1 MTSTTHDSAGRNP
14 GDKNADRASNDATT
28 SDKSELFDHGGHLFM
43 VVAAVVVGLAGA
55 LGAVLFRLLIRI
67 VQALAFEGPDAVAML
82 IDEGIAAETHDPLEA
97 AKELAWYW
105 RIAIP
110 AIGGLLVGPLIYFFA
125 REARGHGIPE
135 VMKAVAIRG
144 GVIRARIVGVKALA
158 SALTIGTGG
167 SVGREGPI
175 VQIGSA
181 FGSAVGQWLKL
192 NAAGVRTLVGCG
204 AAAGISATFNAP
216 IAGAIFAAEII
227 VGDFAVTQFTPIVI
241 SSVVASVIT
250 RYAIGNHPAFLV
262 PDYEIVSPFELLPYM
277 AAGVIAGLVAV
288 AFIRSLNLA
297 EDFFGRVPMP
307 EWSKAALGGAIVGAV
322 AIWLPNVYGVGYTTI
337 SDALSGSLPIALLA
351 MLVVAKIFATSVTI
365 GSGGSGGIF
374 APSLFMGA
382 MAGGVVGHLVV
393 QYFPGATASSGAYA
407 LVTMGAV
414 VAATTHAPVSAII
427 IIFELTQTI
436 DIIPALMTACVISTL
451 VSQLS
456 YRDSIYTTKLRRQ
469 GIDIFETKDPN
480 VLKGLFVRDVIVPDP
495 EVVPASADFKTV
507 LDLVVQSPHSQFYV
521 ASPNGDHL
529 GAISLLELRR
539 LIYEQE
545 TLQHVVVAGDLVD
558 RSHPTVT
565 DEVDLSVV
573 MKIFSASHVDE
584 IAVVDAD
591 DAKRLVGTVR
601 EKDVIE
607 ASNREQLRRDLAGG
621 FQTSMSAAGTGQ
633 TVDLGDGYQLREIM
647 APPHVTGLSLRQLTL
662 RERVGV
668 QVLLVRS
675 RKPEGGRHLRVPHG
689 GDVLVEGDAVI
700 VAGTK
705 QALDM
710 LDALSAQPPPRID
723 D

>member
-1 MTSTTHDSAGRNP
+1 LTLTSTD
-14 GDKNADRASNDATT
+14 T
-28 SDKSELFDHGGHLFM
+28 SRLLERGGHLFM
-43 VVAAVVVGLAGA
+43 VGAAIVVGLAGA
-55 LGAVLFRLLIRI
+55 LGAVLFRFLIRG
-67 VQALAFEGPDAVAML
+67 VQAFAFEGSDAVGML
-82 IDEGIAAETHDPLEA
+82 IDEGFAAETHDPLEA
-97 AKELAWYW
+97 ARHLAWYW

-110 AIGGLLVGPLIYFFA
+110 AAGGLLVGPLIYVFA

-135 VMKAVAIRG
+135 VMKAVAVRG

-167 SVGREGPI
+167 SAGREGPI

-181 FGSAVGQWLKL
+181 FGSTIGQWFNL

-227 VGDFAVTQFTPIVI
+227 VGDFAVTQFMPIVI
-241 SSVVASVIT
+241 SSVVASVVT
-250 RYAIGNHPAFLV
+250 RYAIGNNPAFLV
-262 PDYEIVSPFELLPYM
+262 PPYEIISPFELIPYM
-277 AAGVIAGLVAV
+277 AAGVVAGLVAV
-288 AFIRSLNLA
+288 AFIRSLTFS
-297 EDFFGRVPMP
+297 EDFFEKIQLP
-307 EWSKAALGGAIVGAV
+307 EWSRAALGGAIVGIV
-322 AIWLPNVYGVGYTTI
+322 AIWLPNIYGVGYTTI
-337 SDALSGSLPIALLA
+337 SDALSGALPTLLLA
-351 MLVVAKIFATSVTI
+351 ALVLAKIFATSVTI

-382 MAGGVVGHLVV
+382 MAGGVIGNLVE

-436 DIIPALMTACVISTL
+436 DIVPALMTACVISTL
-451 VSQLS
+451 VSQLLN
-456 YRDSIYTTKLRRQ
+456 RDSIYTTKLRRQ

-480 VLKGLFVRDVIVPDP
+480 VLKGLFVRDVMVPNP
-495 EVVPASADFKTV
+495 EIIQASADFKTV

-539 LIYEQE
+539 LIYEQDA
-545 TLQHVVVAGDLVD
+545 LQHVVIAGDLVD
-558 RSHPTVT
+558 SAHPTVT
-565 DEVDLSVV
+565 DDVDLSVV

-591 DAKRLVGTVR
+591 DDKRLVGTVL

-621 FQTSMSAAGTGQ
+621 FQTSVSAAGRGQ

-647 APPHVTGLSLRQLTL
+647 APPHVTGRSLRQLTL

-675 RKPEGGRHLRVPHG
+675 RKPEGGAHLRVPHG
-689 GDVLVEGDAVI
+689 DDILIEGDAVI
-700 VAGTK
+700 VAGTTDS
-705 QALDM
+705 LDK
-710 LDALSAQPPPRID
+710 LDALGAQPPPALAD
-723 D
+723 

>member
-1 MTSTTHDSAGRNP
+1 LT
-14 GDKNADRASNDATT
+14 TT
-28 SDKSELFDHGGHLFM
+28 SIEPSQLLDRGGHLFM
-43 VVAAVVVGLAGA
+43 VGAAIVVGLAGA
-55 LGAVLFRLLIRI
+55 LGAVLFRLLIRT
-67 VQALAFEGPDAVAML
+67 VQTIAFEGPDALGGL
-82 IDEGIAAETHDPLEA
+82 IEEGIAAETSDPLEVA
-97 AKELAWYW
+97 QSLAWYW

-110 AIGGLLVGPLIYFFA
+110 AFGGLMVGPLIYFFA

-181 FGSAVGQWLKL
+181 FGSTIGQWLKL

-227 VGDFAVTQFTPIVI
+227 VGDFAVIQFTPIVI
-241 SSVVASVIT
+241 SSVVASVVT
-250 RYAIGNHPAFLV
+250 RYAIGNHPAFIV
-262 PDYEIVSPFELLPYM
+262 PDYEIISPFELLPYM
-277 AAGVIAGLVAV
+277 VAGVVAGIVAV
-288 AFIRSLNLA
+288 VFIRTLSLS
-297 EDFFGRVPMP
+297 EDLFAKVPLP
-307 EWSKAALGGAIVGAV
+307 EWSRAALGGAIVGVV
-322 AIWLPNVYGVGYTTI
+322 AIQLPNVYGVGYTTI
-337 SDALSGSLPIALLA
+337 SGALAGALPAALMA
-351 MLVVAKIFATSVTI
+351 TLVLAKIFATSVTI

-382 MAGGVVGHLVV
+382 MAGGVVGHLVE

-436 DIIPALMTACVISTL
+436 DIIPALMTACVVSTL

-456 YRDSIYTTKLRRQ
+456 NRDSIYTEKLVRQ

-480 VLKGLFVRDVIVPDP
+480 VLKGLFVRDVILPVP
-495 EVVPASADFKTV
+495 EVIPASADFKTV

-539 LIYEQE
+539 LIYEQDA
-545 TLQHVVVAGDLVD
+545 LQHVVVAGDLVD
-558 RSHPTVT
+558 TAHPTVT
-565 DEVDLSVV
+565 DDVDLSVV
-573 MKIFSASHVDE
+573 MKIFSASHIDE
-584 IAVVDAD
+584 MAVVDAD
-591 DAKRLVGTVR
+591 DDKRLVGTVL

-621 FQTSMSAAGTGQ
+621 FQTSVSAAGRGQ

-647 APPHVTGLSLRQLTL
+647 APPHVTGRSLRQLAL

-675 RKPEGGRHLRVPHG
+675 RKPGGGALLRVPHG
-689 GDVLVEGDAVI
+689 DDILREGDTVI
-700 VAGTK
+700 IAGTLD
-705 QALDM
+705 ALDK
-710 LDALSAQPPPRID
+710 LDALSAQPPPEAAN
-723 D
+723 